1 MSTRELIIEEL
12 QSIPEPQLG
21 EVLNMLKAIKSRH
34 QNPSL
39 ETYLLS
45 EATLA
50 QDWMKP
56 EEDEAWQN
64 L

>member
-12 QSIPEPQLG
+12 QNIPEPQLG
-21 EVLNMLKAIKSRH
+21 EVLNMVKAIKSRH

-39 ETYLLS
+39 ETSLLS

-50 QDWMKP
+50 QDWLKQ